1 MHCLRLMT
9 RSGVKSIIM
18 NAMYFYS
25 KCQIRRCIQE
35 IALGLSNHRTYC
47 VSFAVVEGDDVIFG
61 GFFFF
66 FFLVFFYPILVLFKF
81 AKTDQ
86 SVSRYCNAFVTN
98 F

>member
-47 VSFAVVEGDDVIFG
+47 VSFAVVEG
-61 GFFFF
+61 
-66 FFLVFFYPILVLFKF
+66 
-81 AKTDQ
+81 
-86 SVSRYCNAFVTN
+86 
-98 F
+98 

>member
-35 IALGLSNHRTYC
+35 FALGLSNHRTYC
-47 VSFAVVEGDDVIFG
+47 VSFAVVEGENSY
-61 GFFFF
+61 
-66 FFLVFFYPILVLFKF
+66 LMM
-81 AKTDQ
+81 
-86 SVSRYCNAFVTN
+86 
-98 F
+98 